1 MRRSLRSRSLLA
13 LTIAGLM
20 TATMGC
26 LKSEAIRH
34 DGLVMTESTTAPA
47 TAAVGEATRAGDQEQ
62 AQPEK
67 PVEPREEQLANESP
81 SRDPNSVAQ
90 PASAPEP
97 RPDNKPME
105 SGGASAGLRG
115 ALGADST
122 SSSAYALDGV
132 KRNAKHLARE
142 RAVESA
148 KEKSERKAD
157 PYKRPM
163 PMPAPTSP
171 PMIAYGPG
179 VVATPPPPP
188 PREPDAPDAEKTS
201 DFVDGGE
208 FVSAGTNPLVD
219 PNVDALSTFAIDVDT
234 GSYTLAR
241 RYLENGQMPPVAGVR
256 VEEWVNAFHY
266 AYDDNAGEHPFSIHM
281 EGAPLSKRSY
291 MMRIGIQGKRIEKAE
306 RAPVHLTFL
315 VDVSGSMSNAD
326 RLPLAKKS
334 LGLLVDELGP
344 KDSVGLVT
352 YAGETRVVLPA
363 TAVTNANRGKIKSA
377 IDDLRNGGGTAMGS
391 GMELAYR
398 EAGKALGDKGI
409 SRVIVLSDGDAN
421 IGRTSHDEM
430 LKSIKGYVSEGV
442 TMSTVGFGTGN
453 LRDHLMEQLANAGN
467 GNYSYVGSLKDAK
480 RIFVDDLTGTLQV
493 IAKDTKIQVEMNKD
507 VVESYRLIGYENRD
521 VADKD
526 FRNDKVDA
534 GEIGAGHTVTALYEV
549 NLKNEDTTSDIA
561 TVRVRYKQ
569 PRGEKATEV
578 SAKFAASSMKHDVK
592 DLSVDGKFALG
603 VGLTAEVFRRSQHMD
618 RLGIGLA
625 DAHALMLQGAKGP
638 HAEERMELVRLIA
651 PLAAGAHVARN
662 R

>member
-1 MRRSLRSRSLLA
+1 MRRSLRSLLA
-13 LTIAGLM
+13 LTVAGLM
-20 TATMGC
+20 AAC
-26 LKSEAIRH
+26 PKSESIRD
-34 DGLVMTESTTAPA
+34 DGFVTTPAVTETTSAPA
-47 TAAVGEATRAGDQEQ
+47 GGDVQTGAVAQAAPEPEQ
-62 AQPEK
+62 EK
-67 PVEPREEQLANESP
+67 PAELDAPRADP
-81 SRDPNSVAQ
+81 VARDPNA
-90 PASAPEP
+90 AAPVKPTP
-97 RPDNKPME
+97 RPDNKPM
-105 SGGASAGLRG
+105 SNLALGDTGGRVDRRGGVLGGAGIGSASGK
-115 ALGADST
+115 
-122 SSSAYALDGV
+122 AYAMDDA
-132 KRNAKHLARE
+132 KRIAK
-142 RAVESA
+142 ESA
-148 KEKSERKAD
+148 MESAREKSERKYDA
-157 PYKRPM
+157 YKQ
-163 PMPAPTSP
+163 P
-171 PMIAYGPG
+171 PMIAPNTP
-179 VVATPPPPP
+179 VAVTPPPPP
-188 PREPDAPDAEKTS
+188 KDRAMDADKTS
-201 DFVDGGE
+201 DFAEGGE

-241 RYLENGQMPPVAGVR
+241 RYLENGSMPPVAGVR

-266 AYDDNAGEHPFSIHM
+266 SYADDAGEHPFSIHM

-291 MMRIGIQGKRIEKAE
+291 VMRIGIQGKHIEKAE

-315 VDVSGSMSNAD
+315 VDVSGSMSPQD

-334 LGLLVDELGP
+334 LALLINELGP

-352 YAGETRVVLPA
+352 YAGDSRVVLPA
-363 TAVTNANRGKIKSA
+363 TAVTNANRAKITAA

-398 EAGKALGDKGI
+398 EAGKALGDKGV

-421 IGRTSHDEM
+421 IGRTSHQEM

-453 LRDHLMEQLANAGN
+453 LRDHLMEQLSNAGN
-467 GNYSYVGSLKDAK
+467 GNYSYVGSVKDAK

-578 SAKFAASSMKHDVK
+578 SAQFAASSMKHDVK

-603 VGLTAEVFRRSQHMD
+603 VGLTAEVFRHSTHMD

-625 DAHALMLQGAKGP
+625 DAHALMLQGAKGA

-651 PLAAGAHVARN
+651 PLAAGANVAARS